1 VLADFG
7 FDTARAPAATGGP
20 LVPITPPESGASV
33 FELMDAVA
41 D

>member
-7 FDTARAPAATGGP
+7 FDTAKAAAATEGAF
-20 LVPITPPESGASV
+20 VPITPPESGVSV
-33 FELMDAVA
+33 FGPMDAVA

>member
-1 VLADFG
+1 VLTDFG
-7 FDTARAPAATGGP
+7 FDTRAPAATGGP

>member
-7 FDTARAPAATGGP
+7 FDTAKAPTATGGP
-20 LVPITPPESGASV
+20 LVPIMLESGASV
-33 FELMDAVA
+33 FKLMDAVA